1 MTEAEFKKRRHE
13 IYEEISKLEQERNE
27 MDRAYIE
34 EHKPFNVGDK
44 IKVTGKWIRG
54 SCLAY
59 VIGFRLGYD
68 LEIEPVLKKVKKD
81 GTMSCMGLYLYG
93 SEQFELVEPINN
105 L

>member
-1 MTEAEFKKRRHE
+1 MTTEEFKKRRSE
-13 IYEEISKLEQERNE
+13 IYEEISKLENERNE
-27 MDRAYIE
+27 MDRVYIE

-44 IKVTGKWIRG
+44 IKVTGGWIKG

-81 GTMSCMGLYLYG
+81 GTMSSMGLYLYG
-93 SEQFELVEPINN
+93 NEQFELVEPINN